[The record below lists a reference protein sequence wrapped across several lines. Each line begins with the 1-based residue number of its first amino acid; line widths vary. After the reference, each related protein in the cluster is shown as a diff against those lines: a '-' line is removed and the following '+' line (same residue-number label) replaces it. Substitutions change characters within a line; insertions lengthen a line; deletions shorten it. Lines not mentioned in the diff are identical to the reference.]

1 MIQSQQQNNVSFFF
15 VVNFEKI
22 SDVLS
27 IIDWKQVNAV
37 IVNATG

>member
-22 SDVLS
+22 SDVLMLLPLL
-27 IIDWKQVNAV
+27 
-37 IVNATG
+37 TGNK